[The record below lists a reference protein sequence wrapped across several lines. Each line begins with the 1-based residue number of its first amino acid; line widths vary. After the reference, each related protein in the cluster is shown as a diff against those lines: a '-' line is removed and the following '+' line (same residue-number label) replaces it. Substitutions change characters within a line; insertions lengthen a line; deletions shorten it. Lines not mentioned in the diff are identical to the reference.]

1 LVFKRRDRKPFFRA
15 LLEAIWPRG
24 GWGRAFHYIKH
35 RVRRLPDQPER
46 IARGIWAGVFTTFT
60 PFYGLHFIIAC
71 CIAVANRGNI
81 LAALMSTF
89 FGNPLSYFP
98 IGVISLQS
106 GHWLM
111 GSEMPEENE
120 RSFTGKFM
128 DAGGDLWFNLRA
140 VLTGQKQEWSS
151 LVVFFDEIFFPYLI
165 GGILPGITVATL
177 CYYLSVPLIR
187 AYQHRRKGMIK
198 AKLESLKAKAAAKA
212 KEARTKAE

>member
-1 LVFKRRDRKPFFRA
+1 
-15 LLEAIWPRG
+15 
-24 GWGRAFHYIKH
+24 
-35 RVRRLPDQPER
+35 
-46 IARGIWAGVFTTFT
+46 
-60 PFYGLHFIIAC
+60 
-71 CIAVANRGNI
+71 
-81 LAALMSTF
+81 
-89 FGNPLSYFP
+89 
-98 IGVISLQS
+98 
-106 GHWLM
+106 
-111 GSEMPEENE
+111 
-120 RSFTGKFM
+120 M

-165 GGILPGITVATL
+165 GGILPGIIVATL